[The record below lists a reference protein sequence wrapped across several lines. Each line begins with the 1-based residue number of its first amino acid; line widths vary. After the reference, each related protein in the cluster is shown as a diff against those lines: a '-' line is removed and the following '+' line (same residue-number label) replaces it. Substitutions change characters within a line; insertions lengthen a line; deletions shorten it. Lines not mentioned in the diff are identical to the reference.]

1 MATEAAGL
9 SRSAP
14 PPEPAATSSR
24 PLTAAASLNAL
35 QSLLDY
41 VAKLAVGLV
50 IVPIL
55 LSGLGRTLFGVWE
68 MLHKLVGYL
77 AAADGRP
84 TQALRLVIAHGRT
97 TADPESQ
104 RRQVASAMVVWLLFL
119 PLFAT
124 VGGVVIW
131 LAPHITRVPVDLHS
145 TVRAAC
151 GLLVGG
157 LVFGTLASIP
167 ESVLR
172 GMNLGYRRMGLQ
184 AGLSVCGGILTAAAV
199 YAGLGLA
206 GVAAAQVALGVLT
219 GACFWLLVRKYVGWF
234 GLARPRATEVRALFG
249 MSLWLAGGDLI
260 AKLLLASDVLIL
272 GMVVSAAAV
281 TSYVLTGYAAR
292 LAVNLHVLSTDG
304 VMPGLAGVIGEG
316 RYDRAAEVRE
326 ELLALT
332 WIFATVAGATI
343 LLWNRSFL
351 HLWVG
356 GENYAGFWPNV
367 LIVVIAIQTSFIR
380 ADAYILDAA
389 LRPRSRVLVGACAAA
404 VTLLCC
410 FALTREYGVI
420 GLCLGVLAGR
430 AIQTVAYPLLV
441 RASLRQPRAWRPR
454 SVLRAGIV
462 TVLLYIGAAWLG
474 EDVLAANWLSWTA
487 GVALTAAAL
496 LGLAFMT
503 GLSGTSREAVVRR
516 VKALRAGRRGRTG
529 RVS

>member
-1 MATEAAGL
+1 MPTEAAGL
-9 SRSAP
+9 PRSAATR
-14 PPEPAATSSR
+14 EQAATPSR
-24 PLTAAASLNAL
+24 PLTATASLNAL

-41 VAKLAVGLV
+41 VAKLVVGLL
-50 IVPIL
+50 IVPIM

-84 TQALRLVIAHGRT
+84 TQALRLVVAHGRT
-97 TADPESQ
+97 SADPESH
-104 RRQVASAMVVWLLFL
+104 RRQVGGAVVVWFLFL

-131 LAPHITRVPVDLHS
+131 LAPHITRVPENLHS

-157 LVFGTLASIP
+157 LVFGTLAAIP

-184 AGLSVCGGILTAAAV
+184 AGLSLCGGIFTAAAV
-199 YAGLGLA
+199 YAGLGLV

-219 GACFWLLVRKYVGWF
+219 GACFWLLVRKYVVWF
-234 GLARPRATEVRALFG
+234 GVSRPRSTEVRALFG
-249 MSLWLAGGDLI
+249 MSVWLAAGDLI

-304 VMPGLAGVIGEG
+304 AMPGLAGVIGEG
-316 RYDRAAEVRE
+316 DYERAADVRE

-332 WIFATVAGATI
+332 WIFATVAGSTI

-351 HLWVG
+351 NLWVG
-356 GENYAGFWPNV
+356 AENYAGFWPNV
-367 LIVVIAIQTSFIR
+367 LVVVIALQTCFIR

-389 LRPRSRVLVGACAAA
+389 LRPRSRVQVGACAAA
-404 VTLLCC
+404 LTLLSG
-410 FALTREYGVI
+410 FVLTRSYGVV

-430 AIQTVAYPLLV
+430 SIQTVVYPLLV
-441 RASLRQPRAWRPR
+441 RESLRQPSAWRPR

-462 TVLLYIGAAWLG
+462 TVLLYLGAARLG
-474 EDVLAANWLSWTA
+474 ESVLAPNWLTWA
-487 GVALTAAAL
+487 GGVSLSGAVL
-496 LGLAFMT
+496 LGLASLA
-503 GLSGTSREAVVRR
+503 GLSGESRAAVVRR
-516 VKALRAGRRGRTG
+516 VRAIVAGRRGRVG
-529 RVS
+529 RPS

>member
-1 MATEAAGL
+1 MSTEAAGL
-9 SRSAP
+9 TRGAPTQEQAASA
-14 PPEPAATSSR
+14 SR

-50 IVPIL
+50 VVPIL

-77 AAADGRP
+77 AATDGRP
-84 TQALRLVIAHGRT
+84 TQALRLVVAHGRT
-97 TADPESQ
+97 TADAESQ
-104 RRQVASAMVVWLLFL
+104 RRQVGGAVVVWLLFL
-119 PLFAT
+119 PLFAA

-131 LAPHITRVPVDLHS
+131 LAPHITRVPEDLHS
-145 TVRAAC
+145 TVRATC

-184 AGLSVCGGILTAAAV
+184 AGLSVCGGIFTAAAV
-199 YAGLGLA
+199 YLGFGLV
-206 GVAAAQVALGVLT
+206 GVGAAQVALGVVT
-219 GACFWLLVRKYVGWF
+219 GACFWLLVRRYVGWF
-234 GLARPRATEVRALFG
+234 GVSRPRSNEVRALLG
-249 MSLWLAGGDLI
+249 MSLWLAAGDLI

-272 GMVVSAAAV
+272 GMVISAGAV

-304 VMPGLAGVIGEG
+304 AMPGLAGVIGQG
-316 RYDRAAEVRE
+316 DYDRAANVRE

-343 LLWNRSFL
+343 LMWNRSFL
-351 HLWVG
+351 GLWVG
-356 GENYAGFWPNV
+356 PENYAGFWPNV
-367 LIVVIAIQTSFIR
+367 LIVVIALQTSFIR

-389 LRPRSRVLVGACAAA
+389 LRPRARVQVGACSAA
-404 VTLLCC
+404 VTLLCA
-410 FALTREYGVI
+410 FALTRSYGVV

-430 AIQTVAYPLLV
+430 AIQTCSILSRRSWASACWPLIGSSGLEGSPS
-441 RASLRQPRAWRPR
+441 RPPR
-454 SVLRAGIV
+454 SSSSRSSPGCPAHPA
-462 TVLLYIGAAWLG
+462 TPSFIG
-474 EDVLAANWLSWTA
+474 
-487 GVALTAAAL
+487 
-496 LGLAFMT
+496 
-503 GLSGTSREAVVRR
+503 
-516 VKALRAGRRGRTG
+516 
-529 RVS
+529 